1 MIKDL
6 LAEALPEECWELV
19 LDSTGGQFL
28 DSTGGQCS
36 VFTVASVN
44 SAIALTI
51 AQPFPPCLYPRYLC
65 RYVRY
70 SCQCFDQGMD
80 MKSPFSY
87 ILRRKRK
94 GLSHCKDC
102 QKIST
107 FKCQKNVIN

>member
-1 MIKDL
+1 MSQIISGQFFDSTDRL
-6 LAEALPEECWELV
+6 F

-80 MKSPFSY
+80 MKSLFSY

-94 GLSHCKDC
+94 GLSHFKDC
-102 QKIST
+102 QKI
-107 FKCQKNVIN
+107 